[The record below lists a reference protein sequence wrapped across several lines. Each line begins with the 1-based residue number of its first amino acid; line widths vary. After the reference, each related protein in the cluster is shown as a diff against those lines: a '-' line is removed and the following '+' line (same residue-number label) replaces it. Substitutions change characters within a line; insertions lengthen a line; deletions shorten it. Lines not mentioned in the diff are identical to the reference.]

1 MFNDKGKPSRQATL
15 RTIMSTK
22 MIEGTPIRDH
32 MIHMI
37 TLFNKIKILGVKI
50 DGETKVDMI
59 LETLLN
65 SFKQFKLNYNM
76 NKLMM
81 SFPKLIKE
89 L

>member
-1 MFNDKGKPSRQATL
+1 MNTR
-15 RTIMSTK
+15 MTK
-22 MIEGTPIRDH
+22 ETPIRDH

-37 TLFNKIKILGVKI
+37 TLFNKMEILGAKI

-59 LETLLN
+59 LETLSN